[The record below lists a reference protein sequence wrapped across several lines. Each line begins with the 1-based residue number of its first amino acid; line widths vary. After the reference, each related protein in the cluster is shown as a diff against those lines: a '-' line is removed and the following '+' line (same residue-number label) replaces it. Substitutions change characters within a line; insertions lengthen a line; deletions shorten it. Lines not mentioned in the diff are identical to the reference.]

1 MKPKFCIKNQQV
13 WNELLGDKWLSE
25 GKFQQLLVINKPI
38 VINMNL
44 IFKPSWLNIICCR
57 QYLIST
63 GGDTYLVGAGI
74 DNPQFG
80 GPLKR

>member
-1 MKPKFCIKNQQV
+1 
-13 WNELLGDKWLSE
+13 
-25 GKFQQLLVINKPI
+25 
-38 VINMNL
+38 MNL

-57 QYLIST
+57 QYLIAT

>member
-1 MKPKFCIKNQQV
+1 MNCWVINGYAKVNFKNCFNQQTYA
-13 WNELLGDKWLSE
+13 
-25 GKFQQLLVINKPI
+25 
-38 VINMNL
+38 INMSFT
-44 IFKPSWLNIICCR
+44 FKPSRLGIICCR